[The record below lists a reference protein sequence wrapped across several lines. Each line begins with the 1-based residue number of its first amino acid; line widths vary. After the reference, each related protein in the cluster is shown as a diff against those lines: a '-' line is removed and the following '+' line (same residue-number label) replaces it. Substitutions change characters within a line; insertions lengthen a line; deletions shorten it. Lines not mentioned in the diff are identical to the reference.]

1 MDGFCSTA
9 RDPVLGSLP
18 FIMKVSSLIVLS
30 SFAIASLA
38 FAADPKEEAQTKAT
52 PIAVASPSP
61 TPNPDE
67 PVGPLKNRKDKVS
80 YAIGLDIG
88 TTMKRQLIDVDTSL
102 LNKGVEDG
110 LSGAKPILN
119 DEQVRQ
125 VMSTFQKDMMEKQ
138 AAARKEEGSKN
149 EAEGKKF
156 LEENKK
162 KPGVKVT
169 ASGLQYKVIAEG
181 NGTSPKETDTVEVN
195 YRGTLIDGK
204 EFDSSYKRGKPA
216 TFPVNRVIK
225 GWTEGLQLMKPG
237 AKYKFYIP
245 SDLAYGERGAGGEI
259 GPNSTLIFDVELLG
273 VKPTATP
280 PPVKPASTKPGA
292 ASSASPSP
300 TAGKM

>member
-1 MDGFCSTA
+1 
-9 RDPVLGSLP
+9 
-18 FIMKVSSLIVLS
+18 MKVLSLIVIS

-38 FAADPKEEAQTKAT
+38 FAADAKKDAQTKAT
-52 PIAVASPSP
+52 PIPVASTTP

-67 PVGPLKNRKDKVS
+67 PIGPLKTRKDKVS

-102 LNKGVEDG
+102 MSKGVQDG

-119 DEQVRQ
+119 EEQVRE
-125 VMSTFQKDMMEKQ
+125 VMSTFQKDMMARQ
-138 AAARKEEGSKN
+138 AAARKEEGEKN
-149 EAEGKKF
+149 AAEGKKF

-169 ASGLQYKVIAEG
+169 SSGLQYKVIAEG
-181 NGTSPKETDTVEVN
+181 QGTSPKETDTVEVN

-245 SDLAYGERGAGGEI
+245 ADLAYGERGAGGEI
-259 GPNSTLIFDVELLG
+259 GPNSTLIFDVELLA

-280 PPVKPASTKPGA
+280 PAPQPGMTKPGA
-292 ASSASPSP
+292 TPMHPMVTPKSGASPSP
-300 TAGKM
+300 TAKKM